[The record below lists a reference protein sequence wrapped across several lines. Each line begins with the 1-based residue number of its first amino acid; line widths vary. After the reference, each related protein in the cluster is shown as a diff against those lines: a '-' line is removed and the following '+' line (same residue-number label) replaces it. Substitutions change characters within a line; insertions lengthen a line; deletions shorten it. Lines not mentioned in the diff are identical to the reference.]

1 MRQNRAGTG
10 MIVAAATLG
19 GRGGCAGP
27 AVPGSPTPGHARSPF
42 ARYRQSSTTVA
53 AAILGLAALLPSL
66 STVEARDR
74 ASVALEVR
82 GNRLSLRTDEA
93 PLAGLLERLATA
105 GGITLLHR
113 GAIDGRITVDLVDVS
128 FEEAIRRLL
137 REWNFVV
144 LYDRSSDTP
153 SVIHVLGRGGAGLA
167 SPTPGIP
174 GAPGKAGDEVDVA
187 GNASAIT
194 LKKLAALQPELQ
206 AILASE
212 PRQAS
217 RRLQDLLADDE
228 ASVRI
233 TALQGLAGSR
243 DELIEA
249 LVGASR
255 DSDSLVQGVVMQILL
270 DREVGHEDIA
280 AVMAAGQAQDPQ
292 RARLMLNALL
302 AW

>member
-1 MRQNRAGTG
+1 
-10 MIVAAATLG
+10 
-19 GRGGCAGP
+19 
-27 AVPGSPTPGHARSPF
+27 
-42 ARYRQSSTTVA
+42 
-53 AAILGLAALLPSL
+53 
-66 STVEARDR
+66 
-74 ASVALEVR
+74 
-82 GNRLSLRTDEA
+82 
-93 PLAGLLERLATA
+93 
-105 GGITLLHR
+105 
-113 GAIDGRITVDLVDVS
+113 VS

>member
-1 MRQNRAGTG
+1 M
-10 MIVAAATLG
+10 
-19 GRGGCAGP
+19 
-27 AVPGSPTPGHARSPF
+27 
-42 ARYRQSSTTVA
+42 
-53 AAILGLAALLPSL
+53 
-66 STVEARDR
+66 
-74 ASVALEVR
+74 
-82 GNRLSLRTDEA
+82 
-93 PLAGLLERLATA
+93 
-105 GGITLLHR
+105 
-113 GAIDGRITVDLVDVS
+113 
-128 FEEAIRRLL
+128 
-137 REWNFVV
+137 
-144 LYDRSSDTP
+144 
-153 SVIHVLGRGGAGLA
+153 
-167 SPTPGIP
+167 
-174 GAPGKAGDEVDVA
+174 A

-243 DELIEA
+243 DELIDA